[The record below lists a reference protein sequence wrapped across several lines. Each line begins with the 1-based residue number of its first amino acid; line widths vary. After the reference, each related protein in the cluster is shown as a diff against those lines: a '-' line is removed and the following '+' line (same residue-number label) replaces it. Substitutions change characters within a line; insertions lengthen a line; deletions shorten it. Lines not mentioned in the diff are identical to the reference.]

1 MDFPLLD
8 LMDESACYD
17 FLVEL
22 LHPQGLACPGCGRIR
37 GQAVHRCH
45 REPVLDFRCTRC
57 GRVYNAWTGT
67 ALQGTQKTPGQL
79 VLLLR
84 GIAQGVPTAQL
95 ARELGCDRKHL
106 LELRHRLQHL
116 AWRSLPRAALPDD
129 VAEADEL
136 FQNAGE
142 KRHTASTAG

>member
-1 MDFPLLD
+1 MDFPLRD
-8 LMDESACYD
+8 LMDESACHD

-22 LHPQGLACPGCGRIR
+22 LHPQGFACPGCGRTR

-45 REPVLDFRCTRC
+45 REPVLDFRCTCC
-57 GRVYNAWTGT
+57 GRVYTAWTGT

-106 LELRHRLQHL
+106 LELRHRLWH
-116 AWRSLPRAALPDD
+116 
-129 VAEADEL
+129 
-136 FQNAGE
+136 
-142 KRHTASTAG
+142 